1 MIHPIAVP
9 ITCRENPI
17 DVSSPVGALAEFYR
31 AFNARDLRLMQANL
45 AGGDEPVMDNPL
57 GGILR
62 GWRNIQT
69 TYERFFGHSNKRVG
83 VEFFDYTIRDLG
95 RAFVAIGR
103 ECGALEG
110 TCPNLDLAIRTTRIF
125 VWDGSRC
132 RQLRSALA

>member
-17 DVSSPVGALAEFYR
+17 DVSSPVGALAKFYR

-69 TYERFFGHSNKRVG
+69 TYERFFWVCLTFRAESASGEATFGRVE
-83 VEFFDYTIRDLG
+83 VRRLRDRTS
-95 RAFVAIGR
+95 RA
-103 ECGALEG
+103 
-110 TCPNLDLAIRTTRIF
+110 
-125 VWDGSRC
+125 
-132 RQLRSALA
+132 